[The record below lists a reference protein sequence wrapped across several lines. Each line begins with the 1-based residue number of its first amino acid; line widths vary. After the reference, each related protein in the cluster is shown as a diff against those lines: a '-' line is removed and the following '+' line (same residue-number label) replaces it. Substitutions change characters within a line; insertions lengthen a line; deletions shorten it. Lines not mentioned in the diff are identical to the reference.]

1 MSHTVA
7 SPVAPAPARDRRE
20 ERKVIAGTVVG
31 TTIEWYDFFIFAQAT
46 ALVFATL
53 FFQPMGESG
62 SQIAAWVTLGISF
75 LVRPLGAIIA
85 GHLGDRFGRKL
96 VLSLT
101 LIGMGLA
108 TTLIGLLPT
117 YAQIGVW
124 APILLVLL
132 RLLQGFSAGGEW
144 GGAAL
149 LSVEHAPHGKRGLF
163 GSAPQVGVPLG
174 MLMATGVLFAVRTS
188 MSPEAF
194 LEWGWRVP
202 FLLSVVLIFVGHI
215 IRKAVEESPV
225 FKEMQQLKKDESAP
239 LGELFRTNT
248 KNVILA
254 ALIFAANNAVGYLVI
269 AWFAKYGQKNL
280 GMAPTDTLT
289 AALVGGAGWFLF
301 TLFGG
306 WISDKIGRR
315 LTFQLGYAFLIIWSI
330 PMFLMMNTASLPL
343 FAAALFVLT
352 IGLGPSYGPQSAMY
366 AEMFP
371 AKVRFSGVSIGYAI
385 GAIIGGAFAP
395 LIADLLLPNGWA
407 WVAGYMIVIS
417 LISLVAVSMVPK
429 GIQDRNLH
437 DARLDATA
445 SVDVLDAAK
454 GTH

>member
-7 SPVAPAPARDRRE
+7 SPATSAARDPRE
-20 ERKVIAGTVVG
+20 ERKVLAGTLVG
-31 TTIEWYDFFIFAQAT
+31 TTIEWYDFFIYAQAA
-46 ALVFATL
+46 ALILGPL
-53 FFQPMGESG
+53 FFAPMGAQG
-62 SQIAAWVTLGISF
+62 AQIASWASLGISF
-75 LVRPLGAIIA
+75 LVRPLGAIVA
-85 GHLGDRFGRKL
+85 GHMGDRFGRKI
-96 VLSLT
+96 VLSMT
-101 LIGMGLA
+101 LIGMGAA
-108 TTLIGLLPT
+108 TVLIGLLPT

-174 MLMATGVLFAVRTS
+174 MLMATGVLFAVRAS

-202 FLLSVVLIFVGHI
+202 FLLSVVLILVGHI

-239 LGELFRTNT
+239 LGDLFRNHTRT
-248 KNVILA
+248 VVLA

-280 GMAPTDTLT
+280 GMEPTETLT

-352 IGLGPSYGPQSAMY
+352 LGLGPSYGPQSAMY

-395 LIADLLLPNGWA
+395 LIADLLLPNGWT

-437 DARLDATA
+437 DHEHDELG
-445 SVDVLDAAK
+445 VDVIADAKA
-454 GTH
+454 HH